1 VAKKGT
7 WPDLVEAERM
17 ISEFF
22 LQSNV
27 GLAVFD
33 EHMRYRILNPYL
45 AASNGTPIE
54 SHLGK
59 HVREILADTVG
70 IPVEKA
76 IRKVFATASPV
87 LDCELM
93 GALPTKPNGGHWID
107 TFFPIAD
114 GSGKVKRVGAVVIE
128 LQQNSQV
135 PQVLPHIQSNRSLL
149 RSWKDIAQ
157 YVGTSVKTAQ
167 RWEQTLQ
174 FPVRRIN
181 PNKGSI
187 VIAFE
192 NELEEWLHSR
202 AQRKADFALHSK
214 RPRRS

>member
-1 VAKKGT
+1 M
-7 WPDLVEAERM
+7 WPDLFEAERM

-22 LQSNV
+22 IKSNV

-33 EHMRYRILNPYL
+33 EQMHYRILNSYL

-70 IPVEKA
+70 IPVEEA

-114 GSGKVKRVGAVVIE
+114 DSGTVKQVGAVVIE
-128 LQQNSQV
+128 LPQDFQV
-135 PQVLPHIQSNRSLL
+135 HQVAPHTQSNSSLL

-157 YVGTSVKTAQ
+157 YVGTSVKTVQ
-167 RWEQTLQ
+167 RWEQTYE
-174 FPVRRIN
+174 FPIRRVH
-181 PNKGSI
+181 PNKGS
-187 VIAFE
+187 VVFAFQKE
-192 NELEEWLHSR
+192 INDWLQSR
-202 AQRKADFALHSK
+202 SVNPVRSFPPSLAREQR
-214 RPRRS
+214 RRRL